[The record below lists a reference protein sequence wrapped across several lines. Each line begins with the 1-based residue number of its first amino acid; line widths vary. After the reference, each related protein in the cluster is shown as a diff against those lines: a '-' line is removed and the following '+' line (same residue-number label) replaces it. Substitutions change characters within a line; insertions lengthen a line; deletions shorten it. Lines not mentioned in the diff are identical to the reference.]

1 MATKR
6 QHELRAL
13 VGGEPNS
20 AVLDPTSSNYTSDF
34 IGLTNWYSYEKGKKD
49 AYKYHTEY
57 IKKHR
62 PQDQKMFMVVEE
74 SDIINTFGWMCRIVN
89 RGGKLSEDHQIRLSN
104 YLDNLIELGKGRVRA
119 NSAAAS
125 PINAPKQNVI
135 FIQEA
140 TLLKAQEFVGE
151 LEADMDEVYFGDKE
165 INLYNLMKARQI
177 PAAYVNEVRSWAS
190 DKLTQFTEVSEGNDP
205 QLREGYSNF
214 NKRKITAL
222 VKLFASFVEDCD
234 KYTTFKKANRKPR
247 MVKEKTPSQQ
257 VKSIKYKVEDT
268 ELNLKSSPPAE
279 MIGASQV
286 WLYNTKTKKLSKY
299 VSDSTK
305 GIQAKGSAIQNWDPE
320 QSKQK
325 TLRKPAETIKLLME
339 SGKIKLR
346 TLLEDIKTKEQSVN
360 GRINID
366 TIILK
371 ILR

>member
-6 QHELRAL
+6 QHELRSL
-13 VGGEPNS
+13 VGGEPNPATLNPAS
-20 AVLDPTSSNYTSDF
+20 EDYISSF
-34 IGLTNWYSYEKGKKD
+34 MHLTNWYSYEKGRKD

-57 IKKHR
+57 IKKYR
-62 PQDQKMFMVVEE
+62 PQDQKMFLVVEE
-74 SDIINTFGWMCRIVN
+74 SDINTTFGWMCRIVN
-89 RGGKLSEDHQIRLSN
+89 RGGKLTEDHQIRLTN
-104 YLDNLIELGKGRVRA
+104 YLDNLIELGKARA
-119 NSAAAS
+119 NSEVAA
-125 PINAPKQNVI
+125 PVMAPKQNI
-135 FIQEA
+135 ISIQEA

-151 LEADMDEVYFGDKE
+151 LEAEMDGVYFEDKE
-165 INLYNLMKARQI
+165 FNLYNYMKARQI

-190 DKLTQFTEVSEGNDP
+190 NKLTEYLEVSEGNDP
-205 QLREGYSNF
+205 QLKEGYSNF

-222 VKLFASFVEDCD
+222 TKMFTAFVEDCD
-234 KYTTFKKANRKPR
+234 RYSTFKKANRKPR
-247 MVKEKTPSQQ
+247 MAKEKTPSQQ
-257 VKSIKYKVEDT
+257 VKSIKYKTEDT
-268 ELNLKSSPPAE
+268 ELNLKSLPPAE
-279 MIGASQV
+279 IIGASQV

-346 TLLEDIKTKEQSVN
+346 NFLEDIKTKEQSVN